1 MTELTVLAVFAA
13 ALILCIVLDLSV
25 LTALVFGFFLFLGY
39 GLYRKHSLR
48 EMLSMAFSGIKTV
61 KNILITFLLIGI
73 ITAVWRAGGTI
84 PCIVYH
90 AAGFCDPRAMVLITF
105 LLCGMISCLTGTAF
119 GTAATMGVIC
129 VTMAGSMGIPILLT
143 GGAVLAGS
151 FFGDRCSPMSTS
163 ALLVSTLTK
172 TDLFRNIRGM
182 VKTSLV
188 PFFLSCVIFA
198 LMGLGAGRGENTS
211 DIREIFSENFS
222 LHPTV
227 LIPAAVIVLLS
238 AFRVNVKITMTVSI
252 LCGAAVCLFVQ
263 KIPPMELL
271 RFAVMGYTPEN
282 GEVGALLSGGGL
294 VSMLKSVCIICISS
308 CYSGMFSG
316 TGLLDGIQNHIEKL
330 SRRLTPF
337 GGILVTAVLTA
348 MIACNQTLGIM
359 LTHQLCGDTEKDP
372 QRMALALEN
381 TSVVVNPLIPWSIA
395 SAVPLSSAGA
405 PAICVLTA
413 VYLWLL
419 PLWNWC
425 MALWKKKKASKH

>member
-1 MTELTVLAVFAA
+1 VE
-13 ALILCIVLDLSV
+13 
-25 LTALVFGFFLFLGY
+25 
-39 GLYRKHSLR
+39 
-48 EMLSMAFSGIKTV
+48 
-61 KNILITFLLIGI
+61 
-73 ITAVWRAGGTI
+73 
-84 PCIVYH
+84 
-90 AAGFCDPRAMVLITF
+90 
-105 LLCGMISCLTGTAF
+105 
-119 GTAATMGVIC
+119 
-129 VTMAGSMGIPILLT
+129 
-143 GGAVLAGS
+143 
-151 FFGDRCSPMSTS
+151 
-163 ALLVSTLTK
+163 VS
-172 TDLFRNIRGM
+172 
-182 VKTSLV
+182 
-188 PFFLSCVIFA
+188 
-198 LMGLGAGRGENTS
+198 
-211 DIREIFSENFS
+211 
-222 LHPTV
+222 
-227 LIPAAVIVLLS
+227 
-238 AFRVNVKITMTVSI
+238 
-252 LCGAAVCLFVQ
+252 
-263 KIPPMELL
+263 
-271 RFAVMGYTPEN
+271 
-282 GEVGALLSGGGL
+282 ALLSGGGL

>member
-198 LMGLGAGRGENTS
+198 LMGLGAG
-211 DIREIFSENFS
+211 
-222 LHPTV
+222 
-227 LIPAAVIVLLS
+227 
-238 AFRVNVKITMTVSI
+238 
-252 LCGAAVCLFVQ
+252 
-263 KIPPMELL
+263 
-271 RFAVMGYTPEN
+271 
-282 GEVGALLSGGGL
+282 SG
-294 VSMLKSVCIICISS
+294 
-308 CYSGMFSG
+308 
-316 TGLLDGIQNHIEKL
+316 
-330 SRRLTPF
+330 
-337 GGILVTAVLTA
+337 
-348 MIACNQTLGIM
+348 
-359 LTHQLCGDTEKDP
+359 
-372 QRMALALEN
+372 EN

-405 PAICVLTA
+405 PALCVLTA

-425 MALWKKKKASKH
+425 MALWERRKTQKTA